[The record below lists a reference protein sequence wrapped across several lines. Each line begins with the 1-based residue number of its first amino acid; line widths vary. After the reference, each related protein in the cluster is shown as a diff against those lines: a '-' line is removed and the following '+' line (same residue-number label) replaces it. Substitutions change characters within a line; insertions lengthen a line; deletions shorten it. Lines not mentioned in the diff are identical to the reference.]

1 MPIYFMTTALLIVS
15 LVTNLTVEGIK
26 KLLNETTI
34 KYSSNVLAA
43 VVAVLMSCA
52 VCVIYLIMNDV
63 AFTLKVG
70 VEVCILM
77 YLSFLTSTVGYDKV
91 IQMIQQIRDT
101 KEDTTHE
108 QQSIGVLYQ
117 IKSQSFWAENPCN

>member
-70 VEVCILM
+70 VEIVVLM
-77 YLSFLTSTVGYDKV
+77 YLGFLISTVGYDKV
-91 IQMIQQIRDT
+91 IQMLKQIQSVKEET
-101 KEDTTHE
+101 KNE
-108 QQSIGVLYQ
+108 
-117 IKSQSFWAENPCN
+117 

>member
-1 MPIYFMTTALLIVS
+1 MPIYFMTTALLIVT
-15 LVTNLTVEGIK
+15 LVTN
-26 KLLNETTI
+26 
-34 KYSSNVLAA
+34 LAA

-52 VCVIYLIMNDV
+52 VCAIYLIMNDV

-108 QQSIGVLYQ
+108 
-117 IKSQSFWAENPCN
+117 